1 MEEMAS
7 LALMTKA
14 KRVDGGF
21 EFREDKLHEEYRKV
35 HKSCRRLFDAEG
47 MKVEDVVKVCD
58 DGAIEI
64 RFEVSSQAP
73 DMFDDGL
80 IYDSKRKE
88 IESLIRNSDEI
99 HNFVKKQDKEG
110 LADLRSKLGDED
122 YDKSCTFKQLRE
134 RQSSNLSFRV
144 GDHRVV
150 VPELTPQNDVVDEGT
165 ARTFVTR
172 IHSFVLETLHLNM
185 TVDEIGRVK
194 LKFTPEQ
201 DDKVMSVF
209 RKKPLRITA
218 MLALS
223 MTNNSKS
230 KVTQGE
236 LIDIEVVE
244 QEALPF

>member
-35 HKSCRRLFDAEG
+35 HESCRKLFDAEG
-47 MKVEDVVKVCD
+47 MKLIDVVKICD

-64 RFEVSSQAP
+64 RFEVSNQAP
-73 DMFDDGL
+73 DMFEDGL
-80 IYDSKRKE
+80 IYDSKRNE

-99 HNFVKKQDKEG
+99 HDLVKKQDKNG
-110 LADLRSKLGDED
+110 LADLRLKLGGDE

-134 RQSSNLSFRV
+134 KQSSNLSLRV
-144 GDHRVV
+144 GDRTVV
-150 VPELTPQNDVVDEGT
+150 VPGLLPQNDIVDEGT
-165 ARTFVTR
+165 TRTFVTR
-172 IHSFVLETLHLNM
+172 IHSFILETLHLNV

-223 MTNNSKS
+223 MTNSSKR

-236 LIDIEVVE
+236 LIDIEVIE
-244 QEALPF
+244 QQPLPF